1 MELVVT
7 EIKKQE
13 IYITNFD
20 ELEKEIITNL
30 KKYEGL
36 VLTEEN
42 KSEIKDIKS
51 KLNKLIKAIDRERI
65 DKTKEYNEPLQ
76 KFIEQCN
83 ILKSKVLEVSG
94 TFDKQLKEAEEK
106 EKQAKLEE
114 IIKYFDENVGEYKEL
129 IDFDKIFQD
138 QWLNKGY
145 TIKKVQMDVDHIFS
159 KTNMDLATIDGQYK
173 DETIRVQVKDF
184 YFKNINQSTVLSLAI
199 QEGTRLI
206 ESIEKITKTDNLN
219 TKEEEKI
226 TNPVQ
231 IVQKSESIAG
241 QKSEQL
247 VGRVF
252 ELVCSQEKLEELNK
266 FLISSGGYSSNVLE
280 RFEILNGKRQK
291 KEKILTLDVN
301 YTEEY
306 GGWGD
311 RSQNVVNEEND
322 ISFGVCNLSECP
334 EDAIIGRDLFDV
346 EDYIRALN
354 KGIEL
359 AKNGYDKIEIGKK
372 ILEEEE

>member
-129 IDFDKIFQD
+129 INFDKVFQE
-138 QWLNKGY
+138 QWLNKTY
-145 TIKKVQMDVDHIFS
+145 TIKKVQMDIDHIFS
-159 KTNMDLATIDGQYK
+159 KTNMDLATIEGQFK
-173 DETIRVQVKDF
+173 EESIRVQVKDF
-184 YFKNINQSTVLSLAI
+184 YFKNINQSSVLSLAI
-199 QEGTRLI
+199 QEGTRLS
-206 ESIEKITKTDNLN
+206 ESIKKITETENLN
-219 TKEEEKI
+219 TKEAVNV
-226 TNPVQ
+226 TNSIQ
-231 IVQKSESIAG
+231 NVQKNESIAG

-247 VGRVF
+247 VGRSFKVICNYEKLVKLNDFLVNNGYKF
-252 ELVCSQEKLEELNK
+252 ELIEK
-266 FLISSGGYSSNVLE
+266 
-280 RFEILNGKRQK
+280 FEVG
-291 KEKILTLDVN
+291 E
-301 YTEEY
+301 
-306 GGWGD
+306 
-311 RSQNVVNEEND
+311 
-322 ISFGVCNLSECP
+322 
-334 EDAIIGRDLFDV
+334 
-346 EDYIRALN
+346 
-354 KGIEL
+354 
-359 AKNGYDKIEIGKK
+359 
-372 ILEEEE
+372 